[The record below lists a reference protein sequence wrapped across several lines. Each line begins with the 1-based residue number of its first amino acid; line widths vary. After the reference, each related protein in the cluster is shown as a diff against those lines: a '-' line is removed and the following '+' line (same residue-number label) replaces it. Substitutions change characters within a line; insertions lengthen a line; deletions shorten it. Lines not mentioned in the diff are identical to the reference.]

1 MENIGYFDG
10 HNDVLLKLYFSKAQ
24 NVSKEFFD
32 GNNYCH
38 IDYQKIQAA
47 NFLGGFF
54 AIFVPNKG
62 QNLSRLSS
70 KMEKKSYNFPLPNP
84 ISYDHA
90 IDSTNKMISILY
102 QILDTSEGKIV
113 LCKNGL
119 DFKNAYEN
127 N

>member
-10 HNDVLLKLYFSKAQ
+10 HNDVLLKLYYSKAQ

-54 AIFVPNKG
+54 AI
-62 QNLSRLSS
+62 LL
-70 KMEKKSYNFPLPNP
+70 
-84 ISYDHA
+84 
-90 IDSTNKMISILY
+90 
-102 QILDTSEGKIV
+102 QIRAKTLV
-113 LCKNGL
+113 
-119 DFKNAYEN
+119 DFLLK
-127 N
+127 